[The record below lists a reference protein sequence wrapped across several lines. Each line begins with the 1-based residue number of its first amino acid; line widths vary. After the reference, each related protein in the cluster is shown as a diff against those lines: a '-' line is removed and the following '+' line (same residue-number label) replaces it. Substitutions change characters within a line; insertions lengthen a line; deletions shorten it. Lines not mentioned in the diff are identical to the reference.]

1 VISRPGSMLLT
12 LAVEGI
18 PFLPLKSLSFCLFM
32 RINPKFLLDPLH
44 SLEELV
50 DQAVKLFG
58 LVD

>member
-1 VISRPGSMLLT
+1 MLLT

-44 SLEELV
+44 SLKELV
-50 DQAVKLFG
+50 DQAVMLFG